1 MRKRSHWASVTAMLL
16 VTLLTAACQGPPVQ
30 VPVTV
35 LVPQTQPVTQI
46 QVQVQTQV
54 VTVAVPVP
62 VTVTPAPTPVVPKTL
77 VVCLGQEPASLAW
90 FKTDLVTA
98 HVLQAVYDGGI
109 DHRGYQYQPIYY
121 KKLPTFNGQDA
132 AQVAV
137 TVHDGDTVYDAASGG
152 VVTLTKGVNLAQLD
166 GSVKV
171 YDGSGSA
178 SAVQMW
184 AQWTLVD
191 GMAWEDGTPVT
202 ADDQV
207 FTFQTDTSP
216 DVPSVDKA
224 LIADTA
230 SYEVVDPHTT
240 RWTGIPGY
248 TSNTYFLNVW
258 QPLPKHLYGALS
270 PAQMLQDVTV
280 NRRPLAFGPFKVDEW
295 VAGDH
300 LTLSKNPTYW
310 RANEALPKL
319 DRLVFRFIPSSD
331 ELLAELAAGK
341 CDVGTHDN
349 AFAAS
354 LPLIKQFQSQ
364 HLLQSQI
371 VAGTLF
377 EHLDFNLRPSP
388 NYTGFA
394 AKAHNADG
402 SLVFANPQIRQA
414 IADCLDRTAL
424 IDQAANGA
432 AVLQDVYVSPLH
444 PLFAGEANIT
454 RYTFNKAA
462 GLALL
467 AKNGWKDTNGDG
479 ILDDGHGQS
488 FSFVLSTR
496 SNSLR
501 QKTTQNIQAQLRAN
515 CLLDAHIELYNSE
528 FFETTRASILQGFNY
543 DVAEFAFDTGVE
555 PACDDYTT
563 DAISRP
569 ANGWG
574 GYNTLGYASTRF
586 DTACKAALAAL
597 DPATK
602 KDQHAQAQKIFSAD
616 LPSIVLFSPGL
627 LAVTGPRVS
636 GVLVDST
643 ESSEL
648 WNVENFDLAPPS
660 H

>member
-1 MRKRSHWASVTAMLL
+1 MRKRSILAWVAGL
-16 VTLLTAACQGPPVQ
+16 TLAAACQAPPVQ

-35 LVPQTQPVTQI
+35 LVPQTQPVTQVQI
-46 QVQVQTQV
+46 QVQTQM
-54 VTVAVPVP
+54 VTVPVP
-62 VTVTPAPTPVVPKTL
+62 VTVTPVPTPAAPKTL

-98 HVLQAVYDGGI
+98 HVLQAVYVGGI
-109 DHRGYQYQPIYY
+109 DHRGYQYQPVYY
-121 KKLPTFNGQDA
+121 KKLPAFNDQDA
-132 AQVAV
+132 SQVAV

-178 SAVQMW
+178 SAVQMA

-191 GMAWEDGTPVT
+191 GMAWQDGTPVT

-207 FTFQTDTSP
+207 FTFQTDSSP

-230 SYEVVDPHTT
+230 SYVALDDHTT

-258 QPLPKHLYGALS
+258 QPLPKHLYGSLT
-270 PAQMLQDVTV
+270 PAQMLQDVSV
-280 NRRPLAFGPFKVDEW
+280 NRQPPAFGPFKVDEW
-295 VAGDH
+295 VPGDH
-300 LTLSKNPTYW
+300 ISLSRNPTYW
-310 RANEALPKL
+310 RASQSLPKL

-349 AFAAS
+349 ALAAS
-354 LPLIKQFQSQ
+354 LPLIKQFQAQ
-364 HLLQSQI
+364 HFLQAQI
-371 VAGTLF
+371 VAGTVF
-377 EHLDFNLRPSP
+377 EHLDFDMRPGP

-394 AKAHNADG
+394 ATAHNADG
-402 SLVFANPQIRQA
+402 SLVFANPQVRQA
-414 IADCLDRTAL
+414 IADCLDRQAL

-432 AVLQDVYVSPLH
+432 AVPQDVYVSPLH
-444 PLFAGEANIT
+444 PLYAGDANIT
-454 RYTFNKAA
+454 RYPFNPSA

-467 AKNGWKDTNGDG
+467 ARNGWKDTNGDG

-496 SNSLR
+496 ANNLR
-501 QKTTQNIQAQLRAN
+501 QKTTQIIQSQLRAN
-515 CLLDAHIELYNSE
+515 CMLNAHIELYNSE
-528 FFETTRASILQGFNY
+528 FFETTRGSILQGFNY

-555 PACDDYTT
+555 PACDNYTSA
-563 DAISRP
+563 AISRA

-574 GYNTLGYASTRF
+574 GYNTLGYSSAKF
-586 DTACKAALAAL
+586 DAACSGALAAL
-597 DPATK
+597 DAVTK
-602 KDQHAQAQKIFSAD
+602 KNLHATAQKIFSTD
-616 LPSIVLFSPGL
+616 SPSIVLFAPGL
-627 LAVTGPRVS
+627 IAVTGPRVS
-636 GVLVDST
+636 GVIVDPT

-648 WNVENFDLAPPS
+648 WNVENFDIAP
-660 H
+660 

>member
-1 MRKRSHWASVTAMLL
+1 MRKRSNWASVAGVVLASLL
-16 VTLLTAACQGPPVQ
+16 VAACQGPAVQ

-46 QVQVQTQV
+46 QIQVQTQV
-54 VTVAVPVP
+54 VTVPVP
-62 VTVTPAPTPVVPKTL
+62 VTVTPVPTPAVPKTL

-109 DHRGYQYQPIYY
+109 DHRGYQYQPVYY
-121 KKLPTFNGQDA
+121 KKLPTFNDQDA
-132 AQVAV
+132 AQLAV

-166 GSVKV
+166 GSVMV
-171 YDGSGSA
+171 YDGQGSA
-178 SAVQMW
+178 SAVQMS

-191 GMAWEDGTPVT
+191 RLAWEDGTPVT
-202 ADDQV
+202 AADQV
-207 FTFQTDTSP
+207 FTFQTDASP

-230 SYEVVDPHTT
+230 SYVALDTATT

-258 QPLPKHLYGALS
+258 QPLPKHLYGALT

-280 NRRPLAFGPFKVDEW
+280 NRRPPAFGPFKVDEW

-300 LTLSKNPTYW
+300 LTLSKNPAYW
-310 RANEALPKL
+310 RASESLPRL

-331 ELLAELAAGK
+331 ELLAELTAGK
-341 CDVGTHDN
+341 CDLGTHDN
-349 AFAAS
+349 ALAAS
-354 LPLIKQFQSQ
+354 LPLIRQFQSQ
-364 HLLQSQI
+364 RLLQAQI

-377 EHLDFNLRPSP
+377 EHLDFDLKPGP

-394 AKAHNADG
+394 AKAHNANG

-414 IADCLDRTAL
+414 IADCLDRPAL
-424 IDQAANGA
+424 IAQAANGA
-432 AVLQDVYVSPLH
+432 AVPQDVYVSPLH
-444 PLFAGEANIT
+444 PLYAGDANIT
-454 RYTFNKAA
+454 QYPFNPNA

-479 ILDDGHGQS
+479 ILDDGHGQP
-488 FSFVLSTR
+488 FAFVLSAR
-496 SNSLR
+496 ANSLR
-501 QKTTQNIQAQLRAN
+501 QKTTQLIQAQLRAN
-515 CLLDAHIELYNSE
+515 CQLDVHIELYNSE
-528 FFETTRASILQGFNY
+528 FFETTRNSILQGFNY

-574 GYNTLGYASTRF
+574 GYNTLGYASTKF
-586 DTACKAALAAL
+586 DAACKGALAAL
-597 DPATK
+597 EPAAK
-602 KDQHAQAQKIFSAD
+602 KDLHAQAQKIFTGD
-616 LPSIVLFSPGL
+616 LPSLILFSPGL
-627 LAVTGPRVS
+627 IAVTGPRVS
-636 GVLVDST
+636 GVLVDPT

-648 WNVENFDLAPPS
+648 WNVENFDIASSLP
-660 H
+660 